1 MVIKSKFTSFIYIPF
16 LVLIPIG
23 LIFSINIFIGKNNF
37 PPHFLILYAIASTW
51 ILLSVLLYEIRLKI
65 IKVEL
70 NSREV
75 IVRKF
80 FGLGKERKYRLKDLE
95 GFHTYIRKIRKKS
108 GFRSEILEYDF
119 IHLMYKGKIVAR
131 ISNQYHSNY
140 DEMADFIKE
149 HLTDHG
155 YKRLNIFSEITDA
168 LRF

>member
-119 IHLMYKGKIVAR
+119 IH
-131 ISNQYHSNY
+131 
-140 DEMADFIKE
+140 
-149 HLTDHG
+149 
-155 YKRLNIFSEITDA
+155 
-168 LRF
+168 